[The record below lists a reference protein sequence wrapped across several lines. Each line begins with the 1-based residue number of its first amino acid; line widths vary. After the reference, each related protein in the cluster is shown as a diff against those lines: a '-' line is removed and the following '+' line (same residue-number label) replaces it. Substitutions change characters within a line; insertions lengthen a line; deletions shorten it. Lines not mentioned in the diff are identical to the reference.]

1 MLEAP
6 RVLSP
11 CHYPQAQ
18 ISGILREG
26 DGGGG
31 GSHRCVVSESKPRAV
46 SGITAW
52 SLYHLIFISLLKCV
66 AFFPPCT
73 FGEEGNRSLPLSG
86 WSNSTYCV
94 FYLYMGYAAP
104 YPCIE

>member
-1 MLEAP
+1 M
-6 RVLSP
+6 LSP
-11 CHYPQAQ
+11 CHYLQAQ
-18 ISGILREG
+18 ISGTTQRWLPPSPSRKMP
-26 DGGGG
+26 
-31 GSHRCVVSESKPRAV
+31 ESKPRAV

-52 SLYHLIFISLLKCV
+52 FLYHLIFISLLKRV
-66 AFFPPCT
+66 AFFPPCM

-94 FYLYMGYAAP
+94 LYLYMDYAAP

>member
-1 MLEAP
+1 MCCPPVTTRRHKSLAFYV
-6 RVLSP
+6 RVM
-11 CHYPQAQ
+11 
-18 ISGILREG
+18 E
-26 DGGGG
+26 GG